1 MKQTK
6 MVCRSLSRFERA
18 ASLDDL
24 MSKKCILK
32 DTWSHCLLSLHKIM
46 STYSSIT
53 GIIRNLFLITLSLG
67 FGIA

>member
-32 DTWSHCLLSLHKIM
+32 DTWSHCLLS
-46 STYSSIT
+46 
-53 GIIRNLFLITLSLG
+53 
-67 FGIA
+67 